1 MPRPTRSSTRN
12 NRNGTNGTTTTTTTL
27 QEVLARADAD
37 KRRHSAGQYN
47 AVKANRARK
56 RALQVLEGPNSFLE
70 DIRYTVSPHLLNI
83 WKLIVCDEERGLISV
98 SRKYTKAMRRDE
110 AKRQQLAEACFKAAI
125 NFQKRSREQTVPIIP
140 TNLETEAAKKNVNAR
155 MLSLMEGLLPSDDI
169 EDALI
174 DMLKL
179 HRSRKHLKERKDANG
194 ASKSKRIRQDIMAP
208 MTSKRHRE
216 DDQKSDNSREI
227 LIYTTEAYKKAE
239 IVRNEMMAEIIL
251 KWGLFD
257 YKHMIAARRIE
268 AKHMKRLLEPKLTFE
283 KFCGGR
289 FFTVLLERQ
298 FIPKLREQKKND
310 PDYKIMPIIARD
322 LKHSKGHFAFSSI
335 ERNIRGKGPGDNW
348 TIREYKPVS
357 VQIKKGKKVDRRFVS
372 NDIGS
377 SSSHNNDELLYQNDS
392 VRITGKR
399 GFAESV

>member
-27 QEVLARADAD
+27 QQALARADAD

-140 TNLETEAAKKNVNAR
+140 TNLENEAAKKNVNAR

-179 HRSRKHLKERKDANG
+179 HRSRKHLKERKDA
-194 ASKSKRIRQDIMAP
+194 
-208 MTSKRHRE
+208 
-216 DDQKSDNSREI
+216 I
-227 LIYTTEAYKKAE
+227 LAE
-239 IVRNEMMAEIIL
+239 IN
-251 KWGLFD
+251 
-257 YKHMIAARRIE
+257 
-268 AKHMKRLLEPKLTFE
+268 AKV
-283 KFCGGR
+283 KFAPPR
-289 FFTVLLERQ
+289 WSFTGQ
-298 FIPKLREQKKND
+298 P
-310 PDYKIMPIIARD
+310 P
-322 LKHSKGHFAFSSI
+322 
-335 ERNIRGKGPGDNW
+335 
-348 TIREYKPVS
+348 
-357 VQIKKGKKVDRRFVS
+357 
-372 NDIGS
+372 
-377 SSSHNNDELLYQNDS
+377 DELHHYCLWQ
-392 VRITGKR
+392 
-399 GFAESV
+399 FQF

>member
-12 NRNGTNGTTTTTTTL
+12 NRNGTNGTTTTTTTTL
-27 QEVLARADAD
+27 QQVLARADAD

-125 NFQKRSREQTVPIIP
+125 NFQKRSREPTVPITP
-140 TNLETEAAKKNVNAR
+140 TNLENEGAKKNVNAR

-179 HRSRKHLKERKDANG
+179 HRVG
-194 ASKSKRIRQDIMAP
+194 
-208 MTSKRHRE
+208 
-216 DDQKSDNSREI
+216 
-227 LIYTTEAYKKAE
+227 
-239 IVRNEMMAEIIL
+239 
-251 KWGLFD
+251 
-257 YKHMIAARRIE
+257 
-268 AKHMKRLLEPKLTFE
+268 
-283 KFCGGR
+283 
-289 FFTVLLERQ
+289 
-298 FIPKLREQKKND
+298 
-310 PDYKIMPIIARD
+310 
-322 LKHSKGHFAFSSI
+322 
-335 ERNIRGKGPGDNW
+335 NI
-348 TIREYKPVS
+348 
-357 VQIKKGKKVDRRFVS
+357 
-372 NDIGS
+372 
-377 SSSHNNDELLYQNDS
+377 
-392 VRITGKR
+392 
-399 GFAESV
+399 